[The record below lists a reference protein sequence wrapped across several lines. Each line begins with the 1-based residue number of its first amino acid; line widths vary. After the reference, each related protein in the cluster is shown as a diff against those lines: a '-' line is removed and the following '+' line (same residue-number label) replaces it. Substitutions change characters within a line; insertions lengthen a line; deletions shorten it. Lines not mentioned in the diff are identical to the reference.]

1 MQVFRRVF
9 KINLFDLFGI
19 KNTPKKSGLLG
30 GHWGEPGL
38 VTQR

>member
-9 KINLFDLFGI
+9 KINLFDLFDI
-19 KNTPKKSGLLG
+19 KNTPIKNGLLG